1 MKNILIIIMCF
12 CITFCLTSS
21 SKKQNLSEL
30 DTFTKENNID
40 IVQIEPY
47 LKYKRFNFLDY
58 FELEKIRIKYKYS
71 YLETINHFYSKNNA
85 VFENTNIILV
95 NKNHFLTKSYKPTL
109 ISIDDYPVK
118 VTKYNMEIKKEV
130 LLSYLQMIDDLE
142 LDDLYIFS
150 SYRSYERQME
160 IYNKA
165 TDLSYVA
172 YPGTSEHQTGL
183 VIDIS
188 TLNYGLI
195 THFDESREFKILIS
209 NCHYYGF
216 ILRYPKGKESLTGYS
231 YEPWHFRFVGRE
243 SATYIMTNN
252 LTLEEYIYQNF
263 EI

>member
-1 MKNILIIIMCF
+1 
-12 CITFCLTSS
+12 
-21 SKKQNLSEL
+21 
-30 DTFTKENNID
+30 
-40 IVQIEPY
+40 
-47 LKYKRFNFLDY
+47 
-58 FELEKIRIKYKYS
+58 
-71 YLETINHFYSKNNA
+71 
-85 VFENTNIILV
+85 
-95 NKNHFLTKSYKPTL
+95 
-109 ISIDDYPVK
+109 
-118 VTKYNMEIKKEV
+118 
-130 LLSYLQMIDDLE
+130 
-142 LDDLYIFS
+142 
-150 SYRSYERQME
+150 ME

-195 THFDESREFKILIS
+195 THFEESREFKILIS